1 MTFMVTRKS
10 DPKLRPF
17 LVWERSRSGVPVN
30 IGTVLA
36 QDKLSADIKATRLFK
51 KTVWTT
57 EKNVAAV

>member
-1 MTFMVTRKS
+1 MSFMARKS

-17 LVWERSRSGVPVN
+17 LVWERSKSGVPVN

-36 QDKLSADIKATRLFK
+36 QDKFTADIKATRLFRK
-51 KTVWTT
+51 NVWTT